1 MRKAGSHAENLKV
14 YVPDEPFTWLSNI
27 MVIDGEPFH
36 FPFPKTQT
44 SAGSTRLRRT
54 QILSFLVT
62 LSILPAFGQ

>member
-36 FPFPKTQT
+36 LPFPKTQT

-54 QILSFLVT
+54 AHSRLCHKYLV
-62 LSILPAFGQ
+62 F